1 MEASFCNSASPLQRD
16 SDIIRVSL
24 SLKEQVP
31 IQMLQAVMP
40 VEQSVLHG
48 NLLQPLHHEF
58 GNLLELGFAGRN
70 TSRVDVSTLES
81 REQQFAWSCS
91 VRMGTSEADR
101 NLKEIQKPHGCRRGM
116 IGSVVEKDDC
126 V

>member
-1 MEASFCNSASPLQRD
+1 
-16 SDIIRVSL
+16 
-24 SLKEQVP
+24 
-31 IQMLQAVMP
+31 MP

-48 NLLQPLHHEF
+48 YLLQSIHHEF

-81 REQQFAWSCS
+81 SEQQFAWSRCI
-91 VRMGTSEADR
+91 RMGTSKTDR

-116 IGSVVEKDDC
+116 IRSVVEKDDC